1 MVLIPPLEGAVVQA
15 ALGGFAVLAAG
26 FRVTERVR
34 SSKGKPEKR
43 REAKLRLF
51 SHARFCHLTGNPQD
65 SFHHVPSR
73 FDKCDDWKGEL

>member
-26 FRVTERVR
+26 FRVTERVL
-34 SSKGKPEKR
+34 SSEGKPEKR

-51 SHARFCHLTGNPQD
+51 SHAGFCVIYRESPRF
-65 SFHHVPSR
+65 FPSCSM
-73 FDKCDDWKGEL
+73 FDKCRDDWKGEL